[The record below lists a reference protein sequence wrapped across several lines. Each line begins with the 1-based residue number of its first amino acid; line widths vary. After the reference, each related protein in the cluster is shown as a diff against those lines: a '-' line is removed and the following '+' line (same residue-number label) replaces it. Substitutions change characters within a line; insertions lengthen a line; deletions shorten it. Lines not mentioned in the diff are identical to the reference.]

1 MTAAGD
7 PTPSSILEWGSAGA
21 ALERE
26 SGDLHVVAEFPGG
39 ALAAVIDGLGHG
51 SEAAVAA
58 REAARVLEA
67 HPGDPLA
74 ELIQRCH
81 EALHGTRG
89 AVMSLA
95 SFDSPSSSMTWA
107 GVGNVD
113 ALLLRADR
121 SAQPAREA
129 ITLRGGVVG
138 YQLPGVRVSTLSVS
152 PGDTLIMVSDGIRSS
167 FVLGIPAHWRPQDMA
182 DSILERHGRGTDDA
196 LVLVARYLGPLP

>member
-1 MTAAGD
+1 MT
-7 PTPSSILEWGSAGA
+7 
-21 ALERE
+21 
-26 SGDLHVVAEFPGG
+26 
-39 ALAAVIDGLGHG
+39 
-51 SEAAVAA
+51 
-58 REAARVLEA
+58 
-67 HPGDPLA
+67 
-74 ELIQRCH
+74 
-81 EALHGTRG
+81 
-89 AVMSLA
+89 LA
-95 SFDSPSSSMTWA
+95 SFDSPRSSMTWA
-107 GVGNVD
+107 GVGNVE